1 MGRMQALEI
10 TGVILSY
17 LLLVPSNSLPNIVY
31 ILVDDLGWN
40 DVPWH
45 NPEVL
50 MPNLGAMASSGLILE
65 QTYSQPT
72 CSPSRTA
79 LLTGYYPY
87 RTGYQFMPPNNNEPV
102 GLPTSF
108 KILPEYLS
116 KLGYASHAIGQW
128 HLGYCSPGYLPQNR
142 GFDSFYG
149 FWTGEAFHKI
159 HVDFGSAHDNNA
171 TLGYDCQLNVKLQ

>member
-1 MGRMQALEI
+1 MLKTTFFLFALASQAF
-10 TGVILSY
+10 
-17 LLLVPSNSLPNIVY
+17 SNKLPNIVF
-31 ILVDDLGWN
+31 ILADDLGWN

-50 MPNLGAMASSGLILE
+50 MPNLDAMARSGLILE
-65 QTYSQPT
+65 QSYSQPT

-87 RTGYQFMPPNNNEPV
+87 RTGYQFIPMNNMEPV

-108 KILPEYLS
+108 KILPEYLT
-116 KLGYASHAIGQW
+116 KFGYSSHALGKW
-128 HLGYCSPGYLPQNR
+128 HLGFCNEEYLPQNR

-149 FWTGEAFHKI
+149 YWTGE
-159 HVDFGSAHDNNA
+159 G
-171 TLGYDCQLNVKLQ
+171 